1 MAKIIAPN
9 RSYSGISAGVVF
21 YDGEGQCE
29 DVRLLDWFEVHG
41 YQVIYADKPHDSKT
55 EESIEEKAE
64 EKIEQEAEEPKV
76 EEKPKKKGK

>member
-41 YQVIYADKPHDSKT
+41 
-55 EESIEEKAE
+55 
-64 EKIEQEAEEPKV
+64 
-76 EEKPKKKGK
+76 KKGNEPSLLFIS

>member
-21 YDGEGQCE
+21 QDGEGQCE

-41 YQVIYADKPHDSKT
+41 YQVMR
-55 EESIEEKAE
+55 E
-64 EKIEQEAEEPKV
+64 EAERLKTA
-76 EEKPKKKGK
+76 KRGK

>member
-9 RSYSGISAGVVF
+9 QDYCGISAGVVF
-21 YDGEGQCE
+21 QDGEGQCE

-41 YQVIYADKPHDSKT
+41 YQVIYADKPHDSET

-64 EKIEQEAEEPKV
+64 EKIEQEAEEQKV